1 MDPDNPVVKLCAE
14 GARAE
19 IEGRYDDARD
29 LIMRAWAARRDDYDA
44 CVAAHF
50 VARHQES
57 PEEALRW
64 NQAALEH
71 ADRDASGGAA
81 GFYPSLY
88 LNLGY
93 SHEMLGDIDQAA
105 RCYETAAGLLDR
117 LPAGPYRD
125 MVHNAVARGRL
136 RIAMPR
142 DAQAA
147 DQGEH

>member
-1 MDPDNPVVKLCAE
+1 
-14 GARAE
+14 
-19 IEGRYDDARD
+19 
-29 LIMRAWAARRDDYDA
+29 MRAWAARRDDFEA

-50 VARHQES
+50 VARHQDS

-64 NQAALEH
+64 NRAALEH
-71 ADRDASGGAA
+71 ADRDASGGVA

-117 LPAGPYRD
+117 LTAGPYRD
-125 MVHNAVARGRL
+125 MVENAVARGRQ
-136 RIAMPR
+136 RITPPR
-142 DAQAA
+142 EPLAA
-147 DQGEH
+147 GQGEQ